1 MKKQHVGQNL
11 VILFFL
17 FLLKI
22 ESVGPADQQINLVS
36 PNASEPWLTK
46 IKDLEKKL
54 KKIILFWLNLRL
66 RKFLKISKIIC

>member
-22 ESVGPADQQINLVS
+22 GLVGPADQQINLVW
-36 PNASEPWLTK
+36 PNASEPGLT
-46 IKDLEKKL
+46 
-54 KKIILFWLNLRL
+54 
-66 RKFLKISKIIC
+66 